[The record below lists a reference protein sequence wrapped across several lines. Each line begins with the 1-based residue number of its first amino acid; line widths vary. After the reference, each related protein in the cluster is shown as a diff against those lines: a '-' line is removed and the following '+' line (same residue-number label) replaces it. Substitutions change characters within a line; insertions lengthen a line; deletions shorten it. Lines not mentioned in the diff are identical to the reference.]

1 MLSLSGT
8 SATRTNF
15 ASSIAGSPVCM
26 ATGADGNLYFLSR
39 TNSAVYKITYSNSGM
54 PAITNQPQSITI
66 AQGNTASFS
75 VTATGA
81 APLTYQWKKNG
92 VNISG
97 ATNAAYEIQSVA
109 FADSG
114 NYSVVV
120 SNAAGSVT
128 SNNATLKVTAPNTIP
143 IAEIN
148 TPGTGATYA
157 GGDVINFSGSGSD
170 SEDGT
175 LATSAFNWF
184 ILFHHGTHTHPG
196 PAVSSGVTSGSF
208 TVPNTGET
216 STDVFY
222 RLYLVVTD
230 SKGAKDTTY
239 TDILPRTSVITLNTN
254 PPGLQV
260 TLDGQPFAAPVTVT
274 SVEGVLRTIGVVT
287 AQGSYTF
294 SNWSQG
300 GNATQTVATPV
311 NDATYTANFTQNQ
324 NVTLTPL
331 ADAFVQNGSYA
342 GTNYGKDTSLI
353 VKASNVR
360 GYTRT
365 SYLQFSLGTLSN
377 NITSAKLR
385 IYGRNAENTTS
396 ISVSSYGL
404 DNDAWTETG
413 ITFNNAPAASTTALS
428 SAAVNNQARYYELD
442 VTNYVK
448 TQYSTDKKVSFLIKS
463 PTNQNKKL
471 VFNSRENARNQPQL
485 IIVSAANRSNNTSS
499 NELPIVAPGNFG
511 ESLKD
516 VKIPVVY
523 PNPTEKRFNIRFPA
537 NYEGRFLLDIVN
549 EAGIVYKLGEPRISA
564 GGSNINIDISKF
576 SLQPGV
582 YFLRINSNERHNQ
595 IKLVIQ

>member
-1 MLSLSGT
+1 
-8 SATRTNF
+8 
-15 ASSIAGSPVCM
+15 
-26 ATGADGNLYFLSR
+26 
-39 TNSAVYKITYSNSGM
+39 M
-54 PAITNQPQSITI
+54 PAITNQPQSITT

-97 ATNAAYEIQSVA
+97 ATNATYEIQSVA

-128 SNNATLKVTAPNTIP
+128 SNNATLKVAAPNTIP

-148 TPGTGATYA
+148 TPATGATYA
-157 GGDVINFSGSGSD
+157 GGDVINFSGSGTD
-170 SEDGT
+170 SEDGS
-175 LATSAFNWF
+175 LAASAFNWF

-300 GNATQTVATPV
+300 GNATQTLATPV

-331 ADAFVQNGSYA
+331 ADAFVQNGSYV

-499 NELPIVAPGNFG
+499 MNCQL
-511 ESLKD
+511 
-516 VKIPVVY
+516 
-523 PNPTEKRFNIRFPA
+523 
-537 NYEGRFLLDIVN
+537 
-549 EAGIVYKLGEPRISA
+549 
-564 GGSNINIDISKF
+564 
-576 SLQPGV
+576 
-582 YFLRINSNERHNQ
+582 
-595 IKLVIQ
+595 